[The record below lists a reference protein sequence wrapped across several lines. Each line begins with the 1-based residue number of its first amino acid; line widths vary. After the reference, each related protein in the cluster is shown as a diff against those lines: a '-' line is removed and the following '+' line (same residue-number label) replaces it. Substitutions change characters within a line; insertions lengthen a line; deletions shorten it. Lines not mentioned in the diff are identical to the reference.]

1 MATGHYRSAAP
12 LALLPARGTRFET
25 AAGDR
30 LELGRA
36 TATGGDGSR
45 RTQSDAGEALWR
57 ALGVDGDGEIASGVV
72 AASAGED
79 AAADLHQAVAVPC
92 EAAHLSGLAVAA
104 LGVFAEAELAPGFLR
119 GPVVPGVDAQ
129 TVVPVRGLTGRR
141 PPDHHAGPA
150 EP

>member
-12 LALLPARGTRFET
+12 LALLPAGGTRFET

-57 ALGVDGDGEIASGVV
+57 ALGVDGDGEVAAALL

-92 EAAHLSGLAVAA
+92 EAAHLPRLAMAA
-104 LGVFAEAELAPGFLR
+104 LGVFPEAERAPGLHP
-119 GPVVPGVDAQ
+119 GPV
-129 TVVPVRGLTGRR
+129 
-141 PPDHHAGPA
+141 
-150 EP
+150 